1 MDKDIEHTL
10 LDINQNLKD
19 RSMERKAKKKI
30 VFRIWTKE
38 KNKLSFQSEAT
49 TLNFFNNK
57 WPKNMCPYCEAI
69 FGSRNLKKKDNKSW
83 VFECPGCKSTLTVLN
98 E

>member
-1 MDKDIEHTL
+1 MDKDISRTL

-38 KNKLSFQSEAT
+38 KNKLAFQSEAT
-49 TLNFFNNK
+49 TLNFFNSK

-69 FGSRNLKKKDNKSW
+69 FGSSNLKHKDNKSW